1 MDNVKKK
8 ILNLIKLYSGKDPE
22 NLSPEEI
29 QKVLDEMLEYI
40 QHQSRPIRGR

>member
-1 MDNVKKK
+1 MDEVKKK

-22 NLSPEEI
+22 NLSPEET
-29 QKVLDEMLEYI
+29 KRVLDEMLEYI